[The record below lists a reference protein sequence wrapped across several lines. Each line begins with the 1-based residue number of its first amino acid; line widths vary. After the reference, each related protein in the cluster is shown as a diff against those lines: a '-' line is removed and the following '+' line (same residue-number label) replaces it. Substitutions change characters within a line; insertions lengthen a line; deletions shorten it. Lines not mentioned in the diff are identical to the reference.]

1 MAALD
6 GRVAIITG
14 GGRGLGRAHALHL
27 ANEGARVVVNDVGG
41 DGPDQ
46 HPAADVA
53 GEIRAAG
60 GEAIAVRSD
69 VADWDAARTLAD
81 TAIAVFGGVDILVN
95 NAGILRD
102 RLVVNMTE
110 DEWDDVIRV
119 HLRGHFCPT
128 RHVAAY
134 WRDEHKAGRP
144 APRHIVNTSSTSG
157 LLANPGQSN
166 YGAAKSG
173 IATLTQIAA
182 KELSRYDV
190 KVNCIAPVAR
200 TRLTLS
206 TPGLDDIMAVRPG
219 MFDEWDPANASPVV
233 AYLASTAC
241 RFSGELFFVRGGT
254 VQRVRS
260 WELGDSV
267 RCDGAWSVD
276 ELAAAMEKL

>member
-1 MAALD
+1 MGALD

-14 GGRGLGRAHALHL
+14 AGRGLGRAHALL
-27 ANEGARVVVNDVGG
+27 FACEGARVVVNDT
-41 DGPDQ
+41 D
-46 HPAADVA
+46 PAEDVVA
-53 GEIRAAG
+53 EIRAAG
-60 GEAIAVRSD
+60 DEAIAVCVDVSD
-69 VADWDAARTLAD
+69 WAGAQQLVDAAVDAY
-81 TAIAVFGGVDILVN
+81 GGVDILVN

-110 DEWDDVIRV
+110 REWDDVIRV

-128 RHVAAY
+128 HHVAAY

-144 APRHIVNTSSTSG
+144 SPRNMINTSSTSG

-166 YGAAKSG
+166 YGTAKSG
-173 IATLTQIAA
+173 IATFTQIVA

-200 TRLTLS
+200 TRLTLA
-206 TPGLDDIMAVRPG
+206 TPGLDEIMAVRDG
-219 MFDEWDPANASPVV
+219 MFDEWDPANVAPIV

-241 RFSGELFFVRGGT
+241 RFNGETFFVRGGT

-260 WELGDSV
+260 WELAESV
-267 RCDGAWSVD
+267 RRDGAWSVD
-276 ELAAAMEKL
+276 ELAVALDKL